1 MKFVSGHRPKA
12 ENVCAECGCSGGNH
26 RQGCPTNARENA
38 KHLLE
43 TNTILHVRVREQE
56 DVITKLRARMRSL
69 EASNKVLRG
78 TVENIRVLG
87 VVPGLSREN

>member
-26 RQGCPTNARENA
+26 RQGCKELALKKAEDLLDTNAILGR
-38 KHLLE
+38 KVLE
-43 TNTILHVRVREQE
+43 QM